1 MSIRHALI
9 GLASLSFAACAT
21 SATTGYRVRGEVRAL
36 HAGSR
41 DASGIT
47 SVSGAKVDL
56 VCPESSQSK
65 QLGQTDASGSIQ
77 AEGDGL
83 VSLACQVQV
92 GGPGLQTR
100 QYPVAS
106 VCSEQSSGACR
117 ELAFKAIVPASSGSG
132 GDAR

>member
-21 SATTGYRVRGEVRAL
+21 SATSGYRVRGEVRAM
-36 HAGSR
+36 HAGTR

-47 SVSGAKVDL
+47 SAPGAKVDL

-65 QLGQTDASGSIQ
+65 QLGQTDANGAIL

-100 QYPVAS
+100 QYPVSS
-106 VCSEQSSGACR
+106 VCSDQTGGACR
-117 ELAFKAIVPASSGSG
+117 ELAFKAIVSTTSGSG